1 MMLIGQYDSPFVR
14 RVGIALATYGIEFEH
29 APWSTFGEAD
39 KISKHNPLRRVP
51 TLVMD
56 DRTAFV
62 DSASILMVLD
72 DMVGPERATLARR
85 GEDGR
90 QVLRIAAFAAGT
102 ADKGVSLLYERVL
115 RAEAF
120 PMWVDRCRLQIA
132 ETLDLLEAEREL
144 RPTRYLFDETLSHAD
159 VMLTAMWSFMSE
171 ALAGEFEWS
180 RWPALSAHA
189 ADCEALPA
197 FREIRQPYKLVK
209 PGEG

>member
-14 RVGIALATYGIEFEH
+14 RVGIALWIYGLEFEH

-72 DMVGPERATLARR
+72 DLVGPERATLARP

-90 QVLRIAAFAAGT
+90 QLLRIAAFAAGT
-102 ADKGVSLLYERVL
+102 ADKGLSLLYERVL
-115 RAEAF
+115 RAEAS
-120 PMWVDRCRLQIA
+120 PMWVDRCRLQIG

-159 VMLTAMWSFMSE
+159 VMLTTMWGFLSE
-171 ALAGEFEWS
+171 ALAGEFEWG
-180 RWPALSAHA
+180 RWPALGAHA

-197 FREIRQPYKLVK
+197 FGEIRQAFRLTQ
-209 PGEG
+209 PGEA

>member
-14 RVGIALATYGIEFEH
+14 RVGIALRTYRIEFEH

-39 KISKHNPLRRVP
+39 KIAKHNPLRRVP

-56 DRTAFV
+56 DRTAYV
-62 DSASILMVLD
+62 DSAAILTVID
-72 DMVGPERATLARR
+72 DLAGPERATLARR
-85 GEDGR
+85 GEDGHAS
-90 QVLRIAAFAAGT
+90 LRIAGFAAGT

-115 RAEAF
+115 REQAF
-120 PMWVDRCRLQIA
+120 PLWVDRCRLQIG

-159 VMLTAMWSFMSE
+159 VMVTTMWSFMSE
-171 ALAGEFEWS
+171 ALEGEFEWS
-180 RWPALSAHA
+180 RWPALGAHA

-197 FREIRQPYKLVK
+197 FREIRQAYKLVR

>member
-14 RVGIALATYGIEFEH
+14 RVGIALRIYGLEFEH

-56 DRTAFV
+56 DRSAFV

-72 DMVGPERATLARR
+72 DLVGPERATLARR

-90 QVLRIAAFAAGT
+90 QLLRIAAFAAGT
-102 ADKGVSLLYERVL
+102 ADKAVSLLYERVL
-115 RAEAF
+115 REEAF
-120 PMWVDRCRLQIA
+120 PLWVDRCRLQIG

-144 RPTRYLFDETLSHAD
+144 RPTRYLFDNALSHAD
-159 VMLTAMWSFMSE
+159 VMLTTLWSFITE
-171 ALAGEFEWS
+171 PLEGEFEWS
-180 RWPALSAHA
+180 RWPALAEHA
-189 ADCEALPA
+189 AACEALPA
-197 FREIRQPYKLVK
+197 FTAIRQRFLK
-209 PGEG
+209 PGEA